1 MIFFL
6 VIVSSIRTKRIPRD
20 VQKKCSTI
28 GDLIAAN
35 LEQENIEILVQ
46 GLESHPIW
54 IKGTIQANILDKN
67 DENSKKGT
75 IQANK

>member
-1 MIFFL
+1 LYRLYEQKEYLETF
-6 VIVSSIRTKRIPRD
+6 K
-20 VQKKCSTI
+20 KKCSTI
-28 GDLIAAN
+28 EDLIAAN
-35 LEQENIEILVQ
+35 LEQENAQILVQ

-75 IQANK
+75 IQAKK

>member
-1 MIFFL
+1 MIYFV
-6 VIVSSIRTKRIPRD
+6 VIVSSIRTEQVPRD

-28 GDLIAAN
+28 EDLIAAN
-35 LEQENIEILVQ
+35 LEQENTEILVQ

-54 IKGTIQANILDKN
+54 L
-67 DENSKKGT
+67 KGT